1 MSHPLGALTLLVP
14 PAREACTPDELASLQ
29 VELAKRGVV
38 ARAVDLGREPDE
50 TVRRQLEDGA
60 RWLALCGSDRALHQ
74 ISAAVVEGGPDVV
87 LGVFPGSTRNDFAR
101 GFGLHTNPV
110 AAAHFLSRDS
120 EIAVDVGVAHF
131 TGDGTDR
138 RSYVLNDAVIGL
150 GAIALRREARL
161 RPLGRVGG
169 LLAWW
174 SACATFRRTHVD
186 VDMVFAEWHDTAV
199 QVRLSNGQFA
209 HDGLHI
215 APIALPD
222 DGVWDVQVW
231 DGPRS
236 LPFVLQPKM
245 VLGDH
250 LPHPHVAQ
258 WRQKQVAVTSA
269 RALPVAIDGTAS
281 GTTPVSFE
289 LLPRALRLK
298 I

>member
-1 MSHPLGALTLLVP
+1 MPHSLGALTLLVP
-14 PAREACTPDELASLQ
+14 PAREACTPAELRQLEA
-29 VELAKRGVV
+29 ELAKRGVV
-38 ARAVDLGREPDE
+38 ARRVALGREPDE
-50 TVRRQLEDGA
+50 TVRREVKDGA
-60 RWLALCGSDRALHQ
+60 GWLALCGSDRALHQ
-74 ISAAVVEGGPDVV
+74 ITAAVVEGGPDVV

-110 AAAHFLSRDS
+110 AAAHFLARDS
-120 EIAVDVGVAHF
+120 EMAVDVGVAHF
-131 TGDGTDR
+131 TGTGTDR
-138 RSYVLNDAVIGL
+138 RSYVLNDVVIGL
-150 GAIALRREARL
+150 GAVALRREARL
-161 RPLGRVGG
+161 RAIGRVGG

-174 SACATFRRTHVD
+174 SACAAFRRTHVD
-186 VDMVFAEWHDTAV
+186 VDMVFAEWHDTVV

-236 LPFVLQPKM
+236 LPFTLQPKM

-250 LPHPHVAQ
+250 LPHPHVSQ
-258 WRQKQVAVTSA
+258 WRQKQVSVTSA
-269 RALPVAIDGTAS
+269 RLLPVAIDGTPA

-289 LLPRALRLK
+289 LMPRALRLK